1 MYSLETP
8 LSVMN
13 INFHDKIRKF
23 PLKIF
28 LNICFLELIEEF
40 SRESKMNSN
49 QPW

>member
-8 LSVMN
+8 LSVIN
-13 INFHDKIRKF
+13 IFHDKIRKF

-28 LNICFLELIEEF
+28 LNICFLELSEEF

-49 QPW
+49 QSR